1 MKPQTAQ
8 GSRPDSRQDTE
19 PEKVP
24 SAGSRY
30 TTVSRWDA
38 VRWFLATLLV
48 VAVAALVVAVGLTRP
63 AAAQKPHY
71 GEPVPVP
78 PGQITL
84 ACPQVPPT
92 VNPAAVDG
100 SGNPLAPP
108 KIAGSMTSTVLAR
121 TARVPEKAVY
131 QPLGSRGRA
140 PQSAAPTPEE
150 TTPGKTNSHRAEG
163 ENPATDDTE
172 EVAPPP
178 ENPQNDLDLTPKSA
192 MLYGSFSTPVSGFL
206 TAQPWDGKVALAGA
220 DIEQSVSSGDYRGL
234 ASASCQPAQL
244 ESWLVGGSTEIGE
257 SSVLQLMNPSSN
269 SVDAKVEVWG
279 DTGKLDFP
287 RGEKITVPAR
297 QLQAIPLESQV
308 GGTQRLV
315 VRVTA
320 NGAGLASSLMTHSLL
335 GLTAGGVS
343 LVHTS
348 ALPNTTQVIPGV
360 AMDGSLGAVRLLN
373 PGTDSA
379 RATVEVVNENGRF
392 PLPGGK
398 DLDLDPGAVLDFTL
412 GGLQPGNYAVI
423 VNATEPVVA
432 GAVIYRQGSV
442 SPTDSDKFVRDLAW
456 LPALSTGGGVVM
468 GPAATQRQLLV
479 TNLNA
484 ENREYRIDGATH
496 VVNAMTTVVVP
507 LKDETPQLIEA
518 PDLYV
523 TQLVTTNL
531 GDGDGIDALEP
542 IPDLSVSSQIYV
554 HLTS

>member
-1 MKPQTAQ
+1 MKLETIE
-8 GSRPDSRQDTE
+8 DSLPEME
-19 PEKVP
+19 PPEAGA
-24 SAGSRY
+24 AGSRY
-30 TTVSRWDA
+30 VAVSRWDG

-48 VAVAALVVAVGLTRP
+48 IAVTGLVVAVGLTRP
-63 AAAQKPHY
+63 AAVQKPRY

-92 VNPAAVDG
+92 INPAAVDG
-100 SGNPLAPP
+100 AGNPLAPP

-121 TARVPEKAVY
+121 TDRVPEKAVY
-131 QPLGSRGRA
+131 QPLGSLGPA
-140 PQSAAPTPEE
+140 PQPAAATPEE
-150 TTPGKTNSHRAEG
+150 ATSSKTHRAG
-163 ENPATDDTE
+163 GMHSAVDDTE
-172 EVAPPP
+172 EVASPP
-178 ENPQNDLDLTPKSA
+178 ENPRNDLDLTPKSA

-244 ESWLVGGSTEIGE
+244 ESWLVGGSTEVGE
-257 SSVLQLMNPSSN
+257 SSVLQLMNPSAN
-269 SVDAKVEVWG
+269 TVDAKVEVWG

-287 RGEKITVPAR
+287 RGDKISVPAH

-343 LVHTS
+343 LVHAST
-348 ALPNTTQVIPGV
+348 LPHTTQVIPGV

-373 PGTDSA
+373 PGADSA
-379 RATVEVVNENGRF
+379 RATIEVVNENGRF

-423 VNATEPVVA
+423 VNATQPVAA
-432 GAVIYRQGSV
+432 GAVVYRQGSV
-442 SPTDSDKFVRDLAW
+442 SATDPDKFVRDLAW

-479 TNLNA
+479 TNLNT
-484 ENREYRIDGATH
+484 ENMEYRVAGATH

-507 LKDETPQLIEA
+507 LQEELPQLVEA

>member
-1 MKPQTAQ
+1 MKPQTVQ
-8 GSRPDSRQDTE
+8 DLRSDSRPDSE
-19 PEKVP
+19 PDKVP

-30 TTVSRWDA
+30 VAVSRWER

-48 VAVAALVVAVGLTRP
+48 VAVAGLVVAVGLTRP

-121 TARVPEKAVY
+121 TAQVPEKAVY

-150 TTPGKTNSHRAEG
+150 TASDQSGAKHLVTE
-163 ENPATDDTE
+163 DTE

-234 ASASCQPAQL
+234 ASAACQPAQL
-244 ESWLVGGSTEIGE
+244 ESWLVGGSTEVGE

-343 LVHTS
+343 LVHAS
-348 ALPNTTQVIPGV
+348 ALPSTTQVIPGV

-373 PGTDSA
+373 PGADSA
-379 RATVEVVNENGRF
+379 RATIEVINENGRF

-423 VNATEPVVA
+423 VNATEPVAA

-442 SPTDSDKFVRDLAW
+442 SPTDPDKFVRDLAW

-484 ENREYRIDGATH
+484 DNREYRIAGATH

>member
-1 MKPQTAQ
+1 MKLETVEDTLPEAK
-8 GSRPDSRQDTE
+8 SPEVKSADSRY
-19 PEKVP
+19 
-24 SAGSRY
+24 A
-30 TTVSRWDA
+30 TVSRWER

-48 VAVAALVVAVGLTRP
+48 VTVAGLVVAIGLTRP

-100 SGNPLAPP
+100 EGKPLTPP

-121 TARVPEKAVY
+121 TDRVPEKAVY
-131 QPLGSRGRA
+131 QPLGSLGRA
-140 PQSAAPTPEE
+140 PQPATPTPAE
-150 TTPGKTNSHRAEG
+150 TTPNQTKSHHAG
-163 ENPATDDTE
+163 TAHASKNDPE

-178 ENPQNDLDLTPKSA
+178 ENPRNDLVLTPKSA

-206 TAQPWDGKVALAGA
+206 TAQPWDGKVALAAA

-244 ESWLVGGSTEIGE
+244 ESWLVGGSSEVGE
-257 SSVLQLMNPSSN
+257 SSVLQLMNPSAN
-269 SVDAKVEVWG
+269 PVDAKVEVWG

-287 RGEKITVPAR
+287 RGDKINVPAH

-308 GGTQRLV
+308 GGSQRLV

-320 NGAGLASSLMTHSLL
+320 NGAGLASSLQTHSLL

-343 LVHTS
+343 LVHASTQ
-348 ALPNTTQVIPGV
+348 PHTTQVIPGV

-373 PGTDSA
+373 PGADTA
-379 RATVEVVNENGRF
+379 RASIEVVNENGRF

-412 GGLQPGNYAVI
+412 GGLQPGNYAVV
-423 VNATEPVVA
+423 VNATQPVVA

-442 SPTDSDKFVRDLAW
+442 SPTDPDKFVRDVAW

-479 TNLNA
+479 TNLTNKPQ
-484 ENREYRIDGATH
+484 EYRIAETTH
-496 VVNAMTTVVVP
+496 VVNAMTTAVMP
-507 LKDETPQLIEA
+507 LKEETPQLVEA

-542 IPDLSVSSQIYV
+542 IPDLAVSSQIYV